1 MIKSVKG
8 IKDPLQI
15 KNFVENL
22 PILDSQNFR
31 KYVAENKPG
40 LDLLIPA
47 TTPSGEEVRFYIGF
61 GVEFFRVFF

>member
-1 MIKSVKG
+1 MRHIG
-8 IKDPLQI
+8 NFLQI

-47 TTPSGEEVRFYIGF
+47 TTPSGEEIQVELGF
-61 GVEFFRVFF
+61 GVEFFRPFYGL